1 VKKQR
6 ITVWGFLFA
15 AVLWALAGLRDTF
28 APGFFSMSG
37 RVMSSNDIAVEFAVA
52 AMFFLIAVSFSRSG
66 QPKSPEHK

>member
-1 VKKQR
+1 
-6 ITVWGFLFA
+6 
-15 AVLWALAGLRDTF
+15 
-28 APGFFSMSG
+28 MSG